1 MKLKFDK
8 HTDLYPV
15 PSGCVLKGGDH
26 ITDSRMQRYVVP
38 HVEDAIEF
46 SLYGCVVSM
55 DTGRIIRLND
65 LHFPIIV
72 EALP

>member
-1 MKLKFDK
+1 MKERYLKAGE
-8 HTDLYPV
+8 LYPV

-26 ITDSRMQRYVVP
+26 ITDSRMQRYVVL

>member
-1 MKLKFDK
+1 MRQRYLKAGE
-8 HTDLYPV
+8 LYPV